1 MNSQAE
7 SALYSELDKLS
18 AAWETLDRQV
28 KSKVYDLSALE
39 DRIAKAGVDVSGFPA
54 WPTELLSCLNA
65 IQRAKAE
72 NKFYAAMRDKEGV
85 DLERKNLAR
94 NLDKAGKAV
103 DKLSQ
108 SEKAL
113 TARMVRI
120 FSTIVVLKLTSVPSM
135 ISRRSSYS
143 GRRSRSS
150 RKSKLVLRR
159 PRPPAGG
166 CASWASVRVWR
177 RYIRSLSVEVVCG
190 RF

>member
-1 MNSQAE
+1 MNRYIPAPGFLSARRSCSNLQAE

-28 KSKVYDLSALE
+28 KSKVYDLSAME
-39 DRIAKAGVDVSGFPA
+39 DRIAKAGVDVSNFPVELS
-54 WPTELLSCLNA
+54 ELLSRLNGT
-65 IQRAKAE
+65 QRAKAE

-113 TARMVRI
+113 TARMVS
-120 FSTIVVLKLTSVPSM
+120 FLP
-135 ISRRSSYS
+135 
-143 GRRSRSS
+143 G
-150 RKSKLVLRR
+150 
-159 PRPPAGG
+159 
-166 CASWASVRVWR
+166 
-177 RYIRSLSVEVVCG
+177 
-190 RF
+190 

>member
-1 MNSQAE
+1 MHLQAE

-39 DRIAKAGVDVSGFPA
+39 DRIAKAGVDVSGFPVG
-54 WPTELLSCLNA
+54 PTELLSYIDG

-113 TARMVRI
+113 TARMVSI
-120 FSTIVVLKLTSVPSM
+120 P
-135 ISRRSSYS
+135 
-143 GRRSRSS
+143 
-150 RKSKLVLRR
+150 
-159 PRPPAGG
+159 
-166 CASWASVRVWR
+166 
-177 RYIRSLSVEVVCG
+177 
-190 RF
+190 